1 MPNPLRDF
9 VNADQRPSAFFE
21 GDDVAA
27 GIAREI
33 SKSQKR
39 KFYRYKMVPSA
50 FFVYLQKAG
59 IIRKDHRI
67 PKGGS
72 TVDCLLD
79 FLRFYPYESEQAR
92 SAGEFL
98 FREIIKGKVP
108 GLLNKAFGLSDHVW
122 EKGNTYARRSSR
134 QKENEEE

>member
-1 MPNPLRDF
+1 MPNPIRDF
-9 VNADQRPSAFFE
+9 VNADQRSFAFFE
-21 GDDVAA
+21 GDGVAA
-27 GIAREI
+27 GIARKM
-33 SKSQKR
+33 SKSQRR
-39 KFYRYKMVPSA
+39 KFYRYKIVPPA
-50 FFVYLQKAG
+50 FFAYLQKAG
-59 IIRKDHRI
+59 IIHQDYRI

-72 TVDCLLD
+72 TVDFLLD

-122 EKGNTYARRSSR
+122 EKGNTYARRSRR